1 MGSMRYARGPDD
13 AARSGFPDGEILDCA
28 HVEAAGDR
36 PPKCEHGGA
45 ARDRL
50 LAERRNLQPPE
61 GRQEF
66 RPMGPLVGLNPAELG
81 QNYPVFGDRSMP

>member
-1 MGSMRYARGPDD
+1 
-13 AARSGFPDGEILDCA
+13 
-28 HVEAAGDR
+28 
-36 PPKCEHGGA
+36 
-45 ARDRL
+45 L